1 MNRHDRRLLER
12 DDRRENREAQRR
24 AEMIIAREKAK
35 HAALY
40 RIEKNGITLEDLE
53 KEYQN
58 GYSKGFAEGSEP
70 MYRTMM
76 AAVALAIHEK
86 HGFGCKRV
94 KEMLRAVDNKVIFSL
109 TSMELV
115 QEVFDKL
122 GLEIKFGDPFEQI
135 GDAQ

>member
-1 MNRHDRRLLER
+1 
-12 DDRRENREAQRR
+12 
-24 AEMIIAREKAK
+24 MIIAREKAR

-53 KEYQN
+53 KEYQK

-76 AAVALAIHEK
+76 AAVALALHEK

-94 KEMLRAVDNKVIFSL
+94 KEMLRAIDNKVIFSL

-115 QEVFDKL
+115 QEVFDRL

>member
-1 MNRHDRRLLER
+1 MNRKDRRAQER
-12 DDRRENREAQRR
+12 EERRENREAQRR
-24 AEMIIAREKAK
+24 AEMIIAREKAR

-40 RIEKNGITLEDLE
+40 KIEKNGITVDDLE
-53 KEYQN
+53 KEYQK
-58 GYSKGFAEGSEP
+58 GYSKGFGDGSEP

-76 AAVALAIHEK
+76 AAVALALHEK

-94 KEMLRAVDNKVIFSL
+94 IEMLKAIDNKVIFSL

-135 GDAQ
+135 GEVQ